1 MRALSLRGLGLALVA
16 SLTLAAGC
24 AQSARPYRFASP
36 LLGGAELPDG
46 YGGDFS
52 KSDEGGAPERSRD
65 QARPRREGKR
75 QVAMQAPRPPARSKP
90 GEKLAPPQVL
100 SNGADPEDPRSW
112 VGARDESDPVA
123 AVLALCKKR
132 YAGCPKTG
140 PSRQEWR
147 PPETEFGVGDLLLFE
162 KVGLDNREAQVALVT
177 ARQVRGV
184 YEIAYLAAGVWRRGL
199 IDPARPRLHKD
210 KEGRIVNTFLRHR
223 RALPP
228 AGTRFLTGE
237 LLAGVFRLGDPERDA
252 PQVASHQP

>member
-1 MRALSLRGLGLALVA
+1 MRAPSLPGLGLALVA
-16 SLTLAAGC
+16 SLILAAGC
-24 AQSARPYRFASP
+24 AQNTRPYRFASP

-46 YGGDFS
+46 HGGDS
-52 KSDEGGAPERSRD
+52 AELDEHAPDRSRGN
-65 QARPRREGKR
+65 ARPRREGKR
-75 QVAMQAPRPPARSKP
+75 QVAMQAPRPPVRSKP
-90 GEKLAPPQVL
+90 GEKLAPPPVL
-100 SNGADPEDPRSW
+100 SEGADPEDPRSW

-132 YAGCPKTG
+132 YTGCPKTG

-162 KVGLDNREAQVALVT
+162 KVGLDNRESQVALVT

-228 AGTRFLTGE
+228 SGTRFLTGE
-237 LLAGVFRLGDPERDA
+237 LLAGVFRLGDHEREA
-252 PQVASHQP
+252 PQVASNHP